1 MNRDALADLSDMI
14 PSICRSRYEAENLDA
29 RLAGDVGRMLRTRRE
44 QRHAWRLVIWSAQ
57 RRQGRAF
64 AAKSS

>member
-1 MNRDALADLSDMI
+1 MNRDALADLSDVILPMR
-14 PSICRSRYEAENLDA
+14 RSSCEAENLDA
-29 RLAGDVGRMLRTRRE
+29 RLAGDVGRTLRTRRE

-64 AAKSS
+64 PAKTP